1 MLSDLF
7 QPTEVKRTIEE
18 INAFLSNNAT
28 SSAKILRNEVV
39 ALAKIK
45 DKTTASIREDG
56 LKYDQLA
63 LILITNVIGRH
74 LSSGQYHVYRGTLSE
89 IGNDMLRTWRV
100 AVEALKDRGYYTTE
114 EALEDMRWML
124 NEIESV
130 G

>member
-1 MLSDLF
+1 MLSKFF
-7 QPTEVKRTIEE
+7 QPVEVKRTIQE
-18 INAFLSNNAT
+18 IDAFLSKNAAL
-28 SSAKILRNEVV
+28 SAEIIRNDAF

-45 DKTTASIREDG
+45 DKTVASVREDG

-74 LSSGQYHVYRGTLSE
+74 LSSGRYHVYRGALSN
-89 IGNDMLRTWRV
+89 IGNDLLHAWRA
-100 AVEALKDRGYYTTE
+100 AVEALKERGYYTTE

-124 NEIESV
+124 KEIESA